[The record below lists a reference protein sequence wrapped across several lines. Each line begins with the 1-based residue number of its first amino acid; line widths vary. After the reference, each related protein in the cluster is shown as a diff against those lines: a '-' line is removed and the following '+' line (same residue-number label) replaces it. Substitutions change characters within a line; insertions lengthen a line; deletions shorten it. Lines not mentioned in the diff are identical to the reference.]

1 MRRVV
6 VTGMGIVSPCG
17 NNLQDNWNNITNGVS
32 GIDRITRFDTTDFP
46 AKIAGEV
53 KNLNPEDYVD
63 KKDAKRYDLFL
74 TYAIAATKMAM
85 EDSGLKIT
93 DDISERVGVMV
104 GAGMGGLLTIEKYHQ
119 ALMEGGPRKVSP
131 FFIPYSIVNMAP
143 GLISME
149 YGVKGPN
156 LSVVTACATSTH
168 NIGEA
173 FECILRGDADV
184 MIAGG
189 AEGTI
194 TPLAIGGF
202 CAMKALSTRN
212 EEPAKASRPFDKD
225 RDGFV
230 MGEGAGILLLEE
242 LEFAKKRGAKIY
254 AEIVGY
260 GLGSDAY
267 HMTQPAPEGEGAYRC
282 MKMAIADAKISPD
295 DIDYINAHGTSTYYN
310 DLFETIAIKKLFGE
324 RAYKIPISSTKSMTG
339 HLLGAAGA
347 VEAIYTIMAIKDS
360 IVPPTLNYETP
371 DGECDLDYVPNKARK
386 VNSIRYAMS
395 NSFGF
400 GGTNASLVFKKFE

>member
-6 VTGMGIVSPCG
+6 VTGIGMVSPCG
-17 NNLQDNWNNITNGVS
+17 NTLKDSWENIKNGRS
-32 GIDRITRFDTTDFP
+32 GISTITHFDATDFP

-53 KNLNPEDYVD
+53 KNLNAEDFVD
-63 KKDAKRYDLFL
+63 KKDAKRLDPFL
-74 TYAIAATKMAM
+74 IYALAATKMAM
-85 EDSGLKIT
+85 EDSGLVIKEEF
-93 DDISERVGVMV
+93 SERAGVMV
-104 GAGMGGLLTIEKYHQ
+104 GAGMGGLQTIEKYHK
-119 ALMEGGPRKVSP
+119 AWLEGGHRKISP

-143 GLISME
+143 GLISIE
-149 YGVKGPN
+149 YQAKGPN
-156 LSVVTACATSTH
+156 LSIVTACATSTH
-168 NIGEA
+168 CIGEA

-184 MIAGG
+184 MITGG

-202 CAMKALSTRN
+202 CSMKALSVRN
-212 EEPAKASRPFDKD
+212 DEPQKASRPFDRD

-230 MGEGAGILLLEE
+230 MGEGSAILILEE

-260 GLGSDAY
+260 GLSADAN
-267 HMTQPAPEGEGAYRC
+267 HMTAPDPQGDGAFRC
-282 MKMAIADAKISPD
+282 MRMAVKDAGITPD

-310 DLFETIAIKKLFGE
+310 DLYETLAIKRLFGN
-324 RAYKIPISSTKSMTG
+324 RAYKIPVSSTKSMTG

-347 VEAIYTIMAIKDS
+347 VEAAISIMAINDS
-360 IVPPTLNYETP
+360 VVPPTINYENP
-371 DGECDLDYVPNKARK
+371 DDGCDLDYVPNEAREVK
-386 VNSIRYAMS
+386 INYAMS

-400 GGTNASLVFKKFE
+400 GGTNAAIVLKKFE

>member
-32 GIDRITRFDTTDFP
+32 GIDRITRFDITDFP

-53 KNLNPEDYVD
+53 KDLNPEDYVD

-74 TYAIAATKMAM
+74 IYAIAATKMAM
-85 EDSGLKIT
+85 EDSGLKIN

-212 EEPAKASRPFDKD
+212 EEPTKASRPFDKD

>member
-17 NNLQDNWNNITNGVS
+17 NNLQENWENIINGVS
-32 GIDRITRFDTTDFP
+32 GIDYITRFDTSDFP
-46 AKIAGEV
+46 TKIAGEV

-74 TYAIAATKMAM
+74 IYAMAATKMAM

-93 DDISERVGVMV
+93 EDFAERVGVMV
-104 GAGMGGLLTIEKYHQ
+104 GAGMGGLLTIEKYHA
-119 ALMEGGPRKVSP
+119 ALMEGGPRKISP

-149 YGVKGPN
+149 YGAKGPN

-202 CAMKALSTRN
+202 CAMKALSNRN
-212 EEPAKASRPFDKD
+212 DEPKRASRPFDKD

-230 MGEGAGILLLEE
+230 MGEGAAILVVEE

-260 GLGSDAY
+260 GLSSDAY
-267 HMTQPAPEGEGAYRC
+267 HMTQPAPDGEGAYRC
-282 MKMAIADAKISPD
+282 MKMAVSDAKISPD

-310 DLFETIAIKKLFGE
+310 DLFETIAIKRLFGE
-324 RAYKIPISSTKSMTG
+324 RAYKIPVSSTKSMTG

-347 VEAIYTIMAIKDS
+347 VEAIYTIMAIKNN

-371 DGECDLDYVPNKARK
+371 DGECDLDYVPGKARE
-386 VNSIRYAMS
+386 VNIRYAMS

-400 GGTNASLVFKKFE
+400 GGTNSSLVFKKFE

>member
-17 NNLQDNWNNITNGVS
+17 NNLEENWKNIINGVS
-32 GIDRITRFDTTDFP
+32 GIDYITRFKTDDFP
-46 AKIAGEV
+46 TKIAGEV
-53 KNLNPEDYVD
+53 KNLNPEDFVD

-74 TYAIAATKMAM
+74 IYTMAACKMAM
-85 EDSGLKIT
+85 EDSGLKIEE
-93 DDISERVGVMV
+93 DFSERVGVMV

-119 ALMEGGPRKVSP
+119 ALLEGGPRKISP
-131 FFIPYSIVNMAP
+131 FFIPYSIVNMAA

-149 YGVKGPN
+149 YGAKGPN

-194 TPLAIGGF
+194 SPLAIGGF

-212 EEPAKASRPFDKD
+212 DEPKKASRPFDKD

-230 MGEGAGILLLEE
+230 MGEGAGILILEE

-267 HMTQPAPEGEGAYRC
+267 HMTQPAPNGAGAYRC
-282 MKMAIADAKISPD
+282 MKMALEDAKISTN

-324 RAYKIPISSTKSMTG
+324 RAYKIPVSSTKSMTG

-347 VEAIYTIMAIKDS
+347 VEAIFTIMSIKEG
-360 IVPPTLNYETP
+360 IVPPTINYETP
-371 DGECDLDYVPNKARK
+371 DGECDLDYVPEKARK
-386 VNSIRYAMS
+386 LEIKYAMS

>member
-6 VTGMGIVSPCG
+6 VTGIGIVSPCG
-17 NNLQDNWNNITNGVS
+17 NNLKENWDNIINGRS
-32 GIDRITRFDTTDFP
+32 GIAHITRFDITDFP

-53 KNLNPEDYVD
+53 KGLNPEDYVD
-63 KKDAKRYDLFL
+63 KKDARRLDLFL
-74 TYAIAATKMAM
+74 IYTLASAKMAM
-85 EDSGLKIT
+85 EDSGLI
-93 DDISERVGVMV
+93 INEENAERIGVMV
-104 GAGMGGLLTIEKYHQ
+104 GAGLGGLLTIEKYHQ

-149 YGVKGPN
+149 YGAKGPN

-168 NIGEA
+168 CIGEA
-173 FECILRGDADV
+173 FECILRGDADA

-189 AEGTI
+189 AEATI
-194 TPLAIGGF
+194 TPLAIAGF
-202 CAMKALSTRN
+202 CSMKALSTRN
-212 EEPAKASRPFDKD
+212 DEPTKASRPFDKD

-230 MGEGAGILLLEE
+230 MGEGSAILVLEE
-242 LEFAKKRGAKIY
+242 LEHAKKRGANIY
-254 AEIVGY
+254 GEIVGF
-260 GLGSDAY
+260 GLSSDAY
-267 HMTQPAPEGEGAYRC
+267 HMTAPAPEGEGAYRC
-282 MKMAIADAKISPD
+282 MKMAINDAKISPD

-347 VEAIYTIMAIKDS
+347 VEAVYTLMSLKTS
-360 IVPPTLNYETP
+360 IIPPTINYETC
-371 DGECDLDYVPNKARK
+371 DGECDLDYVPNTSRESKIK
-386 VNSIRYAMS
+386 YALS

-400 GGTNASLVFKKFE
+400 GGTNATLVFKRFE

>member
-17 NNLQDNWNNITNGVS
+17 NNLKENWENIVNGNS
-32 GIDRITRFDTTDFP
+32 GIDYITRFDTADFP

-53 KNLNPEDYVD
+53 KNLNPEDFVD

-74 TYAIAATKMAM
+74 IYAMAACKMAM
-85 EDSGLKIT
+85 EDSGLKISEEF
-93 DDISERVGVMV
+93 SERVGVMV

-119 ALMEGGPRKVSP
+119 ALMEGGPRKISP

-149 YGVKGPN
+149 YGAKGPN

-194 TPLAIGGF
+194 SPLAIGGF

-212 EEPAKASRPFDKD
+212 DDPKKASRPFDKD

-230 MGEGAGILLLEE
+230 MGEGAGILVLEE

-254 AEIVGY
+254 AEVVGY

-267 HMTQPAPEGEGAYRC
+267 HMTQPAPDGEGAYRC
-282 MKMAIADAKISPD
+282 MKMAINDAKISPD

-310 DLFETIAIKKLFGE
+310 DLFETIAIKKLFKE
-324 RAYKIPISSTKSMTG
+324 KAYKIPISSTKSMTG

-347 VEAIYTIMAIKDS
+347 VEAIYTVMSIKEG

-371 DGECDLDYVPNKARK
+371 DGECDLDYVPAKAREVK
-386 VNSIRYAMS
+386 IKYAMS